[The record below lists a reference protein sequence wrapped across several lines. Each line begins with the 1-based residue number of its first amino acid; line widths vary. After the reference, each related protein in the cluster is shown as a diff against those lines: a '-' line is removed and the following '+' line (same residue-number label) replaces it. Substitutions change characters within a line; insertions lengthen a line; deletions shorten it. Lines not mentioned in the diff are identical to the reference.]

1 MKRKVPRKTKSAK
14 AKPAAAQTKPP
25 KIIAPQAEQ
34 DEAALVAAG
43 ARALGLKLDPS
54 WEAGVTFN
62 LHLILRHAALVEE
75 FALPDDA
82 EPAPIFHA

>member
-1 MKRKVPRKTKSAK
+1 MKRKTAK
-14 AKPAAAQTKPP
+14 KGKPAKTEPAARHKKPP
-25 KIIAPQAEQ
+25 HSAPAPVGQ
-34 DEAALVAAG
+34 DEAALVAA
-43 ARALGLKLDPS
+43 AAQALSLTLDPS